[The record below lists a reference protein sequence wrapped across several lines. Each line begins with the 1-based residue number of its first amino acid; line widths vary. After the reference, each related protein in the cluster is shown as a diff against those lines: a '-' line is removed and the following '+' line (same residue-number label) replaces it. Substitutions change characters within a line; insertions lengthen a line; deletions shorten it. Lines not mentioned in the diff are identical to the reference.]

1 MGRVSYNW
9 LIYGML
15 IMDLAIYLLVRI
27 NRSVMTEGEDESEES
42 LSVNISISNATK
54 MKNKYLMEMME
65 IRAGDSSNGMGLQ
78 TGLLAEIEP
87 KFKPKSDYY

>member
-54 MKNKYLMEMME
+54 MKTN
-65 IRAGDSSNGMGLQ
+65 I
-78 TGLLAEIEP
+78 
-87 KFKPKSDYY
+87 